1 MNRFWQLLKESI
13 IVQGLV
19 TLALVGTFCYL
30 VATGRP
36 VPDSLQ
42 GLLGLVVGFF
52 FGAKVQQA
60 LAK

>member
-1 MNRFWQLLKESI
+1 MPQFWRLLKDSI

-42 GLLGLVVGFF
+42 GLLGLALGFF

-60 LAK
+60 LGR